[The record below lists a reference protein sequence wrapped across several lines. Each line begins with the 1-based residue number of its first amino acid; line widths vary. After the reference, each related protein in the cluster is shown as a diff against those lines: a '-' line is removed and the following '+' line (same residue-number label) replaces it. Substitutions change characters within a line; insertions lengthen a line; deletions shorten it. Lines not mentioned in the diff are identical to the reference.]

1 MQAIETAL
9 REFFDA
15 NHSCLGD
22 GGDDCAP
29 AKAIGPKSTA
39 KLSCADAAIVL
50 DVARNIDA
58 MHNKTIRRLRSRLA
72 VRSEVE
78 ALARRAFA
86 SPPPTN
92 AVDVDDDVDDV
103 DASER
108 SARAAN
114 QGKRAA
120 RLAAAEARL
129 LLLLLL
135 HARASAAVA
144 ETLDGRIRMV
154 ELVER
159 LELLAEFVRS
169 QPHGRS
175 LKVDLLARAS

>member
-1 MQAIETAL
+1 MQAIETSL
-9 REFFDA
+9 LEFFDA

-22 GGDDCAP
+22 GRDACAP
-29 AKAIGPKSTA
+29 AKAVGPKCPA

-86 SPPPTN
+86 SPPPTVDDVD
-92 AVDVDDDVDDV
+92 VDVDDVG
-103 DASER
+103 ASER
-108 SARAAN
+108 SARAAS